1 VFDPTDKCPTFFI
14 NASIA
19 GLALEKQHADEV
31 EYARLVKENLPVA
44 STFSGLDGGM
54 NKVFLARF
62 PDRIIPL
69 AIVLTNGPQLP
80 QMSPIPWTDN
90 NGSLADKV
98 FLVRIAVFFTDASR
112 PDCFANARTGGE
124 FSDNEAVASR
134 LNPFSPRRREGQ
146 QRHCRAERRT

>member
-1 VFDPTDKCPTFFI
+1 
-14 NASIA
+14 
-19 GLALEKQHADEV
+19 
-31 EYARLVKENLPVA
+31 LPVA

-80 QMSPIPWTDN
+80 QMSPILWTDN

-98 FLVRIAVFFTDASR
+98 FSGSFESRSPSQTQVVLTASPMQEPRANLAITKRR
-112 PDCFANARTGGE
+112 PAD
-124 FSDNEAVASR
+124 
-134 LNPFSPRRREGQ
+134 
-146 QRHCRAERRT
+146 